1 MTFGLRCKADRRAHY
16 LDLIEEYVAGDVAIY
31 DVEKISDGSA
41 LKRKLSHAVRG
52 RGKGQ
57 TLRSEGSVERLGTAG
72 TFGVHIESLLRA
84 RRYDAALD
92 DLDRHLAKD
101 PHDAQVL
108 AQKATALGLSGKP
121 EEALQ
126 IYELLCDRFPDI
138 ADGWYQRGVALT
150 DLNRFPEAID
160 CYRRALGLNSVDAST
175 NFNLACVLVHIG
187 EVDEALVHLR
197 AAVREGHPKAA
208 ALIAELD
215 RSASE

>member
-1 MTFGLRCKADRRAHY
+1 M
-16 LDLIEEYVAGDVAIY
+16 
-31 DVEKISDGSA
+31 
-41 LKRKLSHAVRG
+41 
-52 RGKGQ
+52 
-57 TLRSEGSVERLGTAG
+57 
-72 TFGVHIESLLRA
+72 RA
-84 RRYDAALD
+84 RRHDAALD

-160 CYRRALGLNSVDAST
+160 CYRRALALNPVDAST
-175 NFNLACVLVHIG
+175 KFNLGCL
-187 EVDEALVHLR
+187 
-197 AAVREGHPKAA
+197 
-208 ALIAELD
+208 LD
-215 RSASE
+215 